1 MAVNVDSAYPILGGT
16 LGGLSGPAL
25 HPIAVRAIYQ
35 IRRAVDLPI
44 IGVGGVQDY
53 RGALEMMMVGA
64 SAVQIGSAVTS
75 QGLEIFR
82 DVTTGM
88 SKFLEQ
94 RGLSSIR
101 QVIGIA
107 ANRGTAES

>member
-1 MAVNVDSAYPILGGT
+1 
-16 LGGLSGPAL
+16 
-25 HPIAVRAIYQ
+25 
-35 IRRAVDLPI
+35 
-44 IGVGGVQDY
+44 
-53 RGALEMMMVGA
+53 MMMVGA

-75 QGLEIFR
+75 RGLEIFR

-101 QVIGIA
+101 QVVGIA
-107 ANRGTAES
+107 THRGTVES